1 MNVDDFRRMYVIELQ
16 ELRRVED
23 QLVQALP
30 KMVQLVEHPGLRSAL
45 ELHLAETR
53 SQRDRLDELLKK
65 HSAGTREHEDGSMA
79 AILREGER
87 WAKMVSDRDC
97 RDAGIIASAQRVE
110 HYEIAVYGTLATWA
124 RQLGLHDDA
133 RVLHSILQQEK
144 AADEKLSR
152 LAEQGVNREAAEGE
166 PSHASHS
173 ERGQMGEY
181 YDDASRY
188 VRTGT
193 RAVAHQVE
201 EQPLAAMLLSGAA
214 GYLLAYLIHGEHR
227 SVRGEPIP
235 DYARRRAY
243 DDSLGR

>member
-16 ELRRVED
+16 EVHRTQTE
-23 QLVQALP
+23 A
-30 KMVQLVEHPGLRSAL
+30 
-45 ELHLAETR
+45 
-53 SQRDRLDELLKK
+53 QRDRLDELLKK
-65 HSAGTREHEDGSMA
+65 HNAGTREHQDGSMET
-79 AILREGER
+79 ILREAER

-173 ERGQMGEY
+173 ERGQMEEY